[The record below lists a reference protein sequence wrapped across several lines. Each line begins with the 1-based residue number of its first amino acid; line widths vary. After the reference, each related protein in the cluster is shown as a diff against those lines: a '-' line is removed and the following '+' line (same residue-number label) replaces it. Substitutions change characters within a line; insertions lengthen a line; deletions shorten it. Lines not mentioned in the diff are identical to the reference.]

1 MPAAHYTTRCLLD
14 CDYIKNHYR
23 LIAGDS
29 SRRKELDVHPK
40 VVKKI
45 RMCYTVKKIDGNDNA
60 TDAAVND
67 QSAFLTILKKI
78 KETRLKCS
86 QGSVTVL

>member
-1 MPAAHYTTRCLLD
+1 
-14 CDYIKNHYR
+14 
-23 LIAGDS
+23 
-29 SRRKELDVHPK
+29 
-40 VVKKI
+40 
-45 RMCYTVKKIDGNDNA
+45 MCYTVKKIDGNDNA

-86 QGSVTVL
+86 QGSVTVLYILANYQEARVTCKQLKKLKSAAKNNTGAR